1 MKIGQTA
8 RDRILIVVFAI
19 AAWQLVSM
27 AAGAYWVSPP
37 HTTLLRFFKGLW
49 SGEYAFHAGYTL
61 GAALA
66 GFVIGTAPGIALP
79 MVLRRTPVIR
89 KILDPFLIAGYGLP
103 KLALAPLFILW
114 LGIGVEAK
122 IALVASVVFF
132 LVFFSTTA
140 GVESVE
146 KRTLQMAR
154 VVGASDYQ
162 VSRHIVWPA
171 VIPFV
176 FAGVRVATPY
186 AIGGVVISELISSNR
201 GLGYLVQ
208 LGAMNFSTTDVL
220 AVILAITL
228 LTGAASWL
236 VAVAEARLMR
246 WKIAGV
252 GMTPVVPE

>member
-1 MKIGQTA
+1 MKLGQVA
-8 RDRILIVVFAI
+8 RDRVFIGIALI
-19 AAWQLVSM
+19 AAWQLVSL
-27 AAGAYWVSPP
+27 ASGPYWVSPP
-37 HTTLLRFFKGLW
+37 YTTLLRFWKGVW

-66 GFVIGTAPGIALP
+66 GFLMGTVPGIALP
-79 MVLRRTPVIR
+79 LVLRRMPVLR

-132 LVFFSTTA
+132 LVFFSTMA

-154 VVGASDYQ
+154 VVGATDYQ
-162 VSRHIVWPA
+162 VARHIVWPA
-171 VIPFV
+171 IIPFV
-176 FAGVRVATPY
+176 FAGIRVATPY

-208 LGAMNFSTTDVL
+208 LGAMNFSTADVI

-228 LTGAASWL
+228 ITGAASWL
-236 VAVAEARLMR
+236 VAIAEARRMR
-246 WKIAGV
+246 WKGAGV
-252 GMTPVVPE
+252 GLGSVVSD